1 MDREELV
8 NVLAERLIWDVIGAY
23 IEESK
28 PLSIMLKDIY
38 YLKDKDDFIRRTN
51 FCEIT
56 VPDEFNVM
64 GFSVEKDK
72 ILIEFEYP
80 FVMTAFS
87 EEDALLRITACA
99 EGSCEVPDIN
109 AFDWSKL
116 DFDNMDREE
125 LLSYKDLVE
134 NIELHYVQVECD
146 DISIY

>member
-8 NVLAERLIWDVIGAY
+8 DVLAESLIWDVVGNY

-28 PLSIMLKDIY
+28 PLPIMLQDIY
-38 YLKDKDDFIRRTN
+38 YLKDKEDFIRRTS

-56 VPDEFNVM
+56 VADEFNVM

-80 FVMTAFS
+80 FVMTVFS
-87 EEDALLRITACA
+87 EQDALLRITACA
-99 EGSCEVPDIN
+99 EGSCKIPDIN
-109 AFDWSKL
+109 VFDWLKL
-116 DFDNMDREE
+116 DFDDMDREE

-146 DISIY
+146 DISIL